1 MIKRGYGAASRGLWR
16 RLSLVLRSCRPLES
30 SNGWH
35 NKCSHAPK
43 HIWAQFKGNIRDTGC
58 NIMIKRVFTIF
69 ILTLLLLFSS
79 PVYSL
84 DTSSKTLEK
93 YTKKISNKFTR
104 TYCNTTKFGISY
116 DGALA
121 FAIGETNKEFKNNKL
136 NKLIDYSLLKNSIVN
151 DLENNCQV
159 YDFAITSLENLKFN

>member
-1 MIKRGYGAASRGLWR
+1 MIKS
-16 RLSLVLRSCRPLES
+16 
-30 SNGWH
+30 
-35 NKCSHAPK
+35 
-43 HIWAQFKGNIRDTGC
+43 
-58 NIMIKRVFTIF
+58 VFTIF
-69 ILTLLLLFSS
+69 TLTLLLLFSS

-93 YTKKISNKFTR
+93 YTKKISNKFTK

-116 DGALA
+116 EGALA
-121 FAIGETNKEFKNNKL
+121 FAIGETNKEFKNNRL

-159 YDFAITSLENLKFN
+159 YDFAISNLDNLRFN

>member
-1 MIKRGYGAASRGLWR
+1 
-16 RLSLVLRSCRPLES
+16 
-30 SNGWH
+30 
-35 NKCSHAPK
+35 
-43 HIWAQFKGNIRDTGC
+43 
-58 NIMIKRVFTIF
+58 MIKRVFAIF
-69 ILTLLLLFSS
+69 TLTLLFLFSG

-159 YDFAITSLENLKFN
+159 YDFEITKLENLKLN

>member
-1 MIKRGYGAASRGLWR
+1 
-16 RLSLVLRSCRPLES
+16 
-30 SNGWH
+30 
-35 NKCSHAPK
+35 
-43 HIWAQFKGNIRDTGC
+43 
-58 NIMIKRVFTIF
+58 MIKRVFTVF
-69 ILTLLLLFSS
+69 ISTLFLLFSS

-116 DGALA
+116 EGALA
-121 FAIGETNKEFKNNKL
+121 FAIGETNKEFKNNEL
-136 NKLIDYSLLKNSIVN
+136 NKFIDYSLLKNLIVN

-159 YDFAITSLENLKFN
+159 YDFAISSLENLKFN

>member
-1 MIKRGYGAASRGLWR
+1 MIKRF
-16 RLSLVLRSCRPLES
+16 LSIL
-30 SNGWH
+30 
-35 NKCSHAPK
+35 
-43 HIWAQFKGNIRDTGC
+43 
-58 NIMIKRVFTIF
+58 

-104 TYCNTTKFGISY
+104 TYCNTSKFGISY
-116 DGALA
+116 EGALA

-151 DLENNCQV
+151 YLENNCQV
-159 YDFAITSLENLKFN
+159 YDFAISNLENLKFN

>member
-1 MIKRGYGAASRGLWR
+1 
-16 RLSLVLRSCRPLES
+16 
-30 SNGWH
+30 
-35 NKCSHAPK
+35 
-43 HIWAQFKGNIRDTGC
+43 
-58 NIMIKRVFTIF
+58 MIKRVFTIF
-69 ILTLLLLFSS
+69 ILTLLFLFNS

-93 YTKKISNKFTR
+93 YTKKISSKFTR
-104 TYCNTTKFGISY
+104 TYCNTTNFGISY
-116 DGALA
+116 EGALA

-159 YDFAITSLENLKFN
+159 YDFDINNLENLKFN

>member
-1 MIKRGYGAASRGLWR
+1 MIK
-16 RLSLVLRSCRPLES
+16 
-30 SNGWH
+30 
-35 NKCSHAPK
+35 K
-43 HIWAQFKGNIRDTGC
+43 
-58 NIMIKRVFTIF
+58 VFTIF
-69 ILTLLLLFSS
+69 ILTLLFVFNS

-136 NKLIDYSLLKNSIVN
+136 NKFIDYSLLKNSIVN

-159 YDFAITSLENLKFN
+159 YDFAISNLDNLKFN

>member
-1 MIKRGYGAASRGLWR
+1 MF
-16 RLSLVLRSCRPLES
+16 
-30 SNGWH
+30 SN
-35 NKCSHAPK
+35 
-43 HIWAQFKGNIRDTGC
+43 Q
-58 NIMIKRVFTIF
+58 
-69 ILTLLLLFSS
+69 
-79 PVYSL
+79 VYSL
-84 DTSSKTLEK
+84 DISSEILEK

-116 DGALA
+116 EGALA

-159 YDFAITSLENLKFN
+159 FDFPIANLENLKFN

>member
-1 MIKRGYGAASRGLWR
+1 
-16 RLSLVLRSCRPLES
+16 
-30 SNGWH
+30 
-35 NKCSHAPK
+35 
-43 HIWAQFKGNIRDTGC
+43 
-58 NIMIKRVFTIF
+58 MIKRVFA
-69 ILTLLLLFSS
+69 ILTLTLLFLFST

-84 DTSSKTLEK
+84 GTSSKSLEK

-116 DGALA
+116 EGALA

-136 NKLIDYSLLKNSIVN
+136 SKLIDYSLLKNSIVN

-159 YDFAITSLENLKFN
+159 YDFSISNLENLKFN

>member
-1 MIKRGYGAASRGLWR
+1 MIK
-16 RLSLVLRSCRPLES
+16 
-30 SNGWH
+30 
-35 NKCSHAPK
+35 K
-43 HIWAQFKGNIRDTGC
+43 
-58 NIMIKRVFTIF
+58 VFTIF
-69 ILTLLLLFSS
+69 ILTLLLLSS

-121 FAIGETNKEFKNNKL
+121 FAIGETNQEFKNNKL
-136 NKLIDYSLLKNSIVN
+136 NKLVDYSLLKNLIVN

-159 YDFAITSLENLKFN
+159 FDFAISNLDNLKFN

>member
-1 MIKRGYGAASRGLWR
+1 
-16 RLSLVLRSCRPLES
+16 
-30 SNGWH
+30 
-35 NKCSHAPK
+35 
-43 HIWAQFKGNIRDTGC
+43 
-58 NIMIKRVFTIF
+58 MIKRVFTIF
-69 ILTLLLLFSS
+69 ILTLLLIFNT

-104 TYCNTTKFGISY
+104 TYCNTSKFGISY
-116 DGALA
+116 EGALA

-136 NKLIDYSLLKNSIVN
+136 NNFIDYSLLKNSIAN

-159 YDFAITSLENLKFN
+159 YDFSISRLENLKLN

>member
-1 MIKRGYGAASRGLWR
+1 MIKS
-16 RLSLVLRSCRPLES
+16 
-30 SNGWH
+30 
-35 NKCSHAPK
+35 
-43 HIWAQFKGNIRDTGC
+43 
-58 NIMIKRVFTIF
+58 VFAIF
-69 ILTLLLLFSS
+69 TLTLLFLFSS

-116 DGALA
+116 EGALA

-159 YDFAITSLENLKFN
+159 YDFALSNLENFKLN

>member
-1 MIKRGYGAASRGLWR
+1 M
-16 RLSLVLRSCRPLES
+16 V
-30 SNGWH
+30 
-35 NKCSHAPK
+35 
-43 HIWAQFKGNIRDTGC
+43 
-58 NIMIKRVFTIF
+58 KRVFAIF
-69 ILTLLLLFSS
+69 TLTFLFLFST

-104 TYCNTTKFGISY
+104 TYCNTSKFGISY
-116 DGALA
+116 EGALA

-136 NKLIDYSLLKNSIVN
+136 NKLINYSSLKNSIVN

-159 YDFAITSLENLKFN
+159 YDFAISNLENLKFN

>member
-1 MIKRGYGAASRGLWR
+1 
-16 RLSLVLRSCRPLES
+16 
-30 SNGWH
+30 
-35 NKCSHAPK
+35 
-43 HIWAQFKGNIRDTGC
+43 
-58 NIMIKRVFTIF
+58 MIKRVFTIF

-84 DTSSKTLEK
+84 DTSTKTVEK
-93 YTKKISNKFTR
+93 YNRKISNKFSK

-121 FAIGETNKEFKNNKL
+121 FAIGETNKEFQNNKL
-136 NKLIDYSLLKNSIVN
+136 NNFIDYSLLKNSIVN

-159 YDFAITSLENLKFN
+159 YDFAIGKLENLKFN

>member
-1 MIKRGYGAASRGLWR
+1 M
-16 RLSLVLRSCRPLES
+16 V
-30 SNGWH
+30 
-35 NKCSHAPK
+35 
-43 HIWAQFKGNIRDTGC
+43 
-58 NIMIKRVFTIF
+58 KRVFMIF
-69 ILTLLLLFSS
+69 TLILLLIVNS

-84 DTSSKTLEK
+84 DTSSRTLEK

-104 TYCNTTKFGISY
+104 TYCNTSKFGISY
-116 DGALA
+116 EGALA

-159 YDFAITSLENLKFN
+159 FDFAISNLENLKFN

>member
-1 MIKRGYGAASRGLWR
+1 MIRK
-16 RLSLVLRSCRPLES
+16 
-30 SNGWH
+30 
-35 NKCSHAPK
+35 
-43 HIWAQFKGNIRDTGC
+43 
-58 NIMIKRVFTIF
+58 VFTIF
-69 ILTLLLLFSS
+69 ILTLLFLFSS
-79 PVYSL
+79 SVYSL

-116 DGALA
+116 EGALA

-159 YDFAITSLENLKFN
+159 YDFEISNLENLKFN

>member
-1 MIKRGYGAASRGLWR
+1 
-16 RLSLVLRSCRPLES
+16 
-30 SNGWH
+30 
-35 NKCSHAPK
+35 
-43 HIWAQFKGNIRDTGC
+43 
-58 NIMIKRVFTIF
+58 MIKRVFTIF
-69 ILTLLLLFSS
+69 FLTLLFLFSS

-104 TYCNTTKFGISY
+104 TYCNTTNFGIS
-116 DGALA
+116 DEGALE

-136 NKLIDYSLLKNSIVN
+136 NSLIDYSLLKNSIVN

-159 YDFAITSLENLKFN
+159 YDFAISKLENLKLN